1 MICMYSATWRA
12 RVALIGVALALLP
25 ALALAQNV
33 QRVIPE
39 HIDHY
44 WVVDSSHVEVTLPYT
59 GTNINK
65 PGCVAVS
72 FIIGSNGKTLDVR
85 AARVAPPSDLGPSA
99 VSMIESMHYRPAA
112 ANTVQQPIA
121 SYLIVPFNLPQA
133 QAGTP
138 PAARA
143 RIAAERKHYLEPC
156 VLPGYA
162 PR

>member
-1 MICMYSATWRA
+1 MTRLHSPARRA
-12 RVALIGVALALLP
+12 HGALIGVALALLP
-25 ALALAQNV
+25 ALVLAQSV

-39 HIDHY
+39 NIDHY

-72 FIIGSNGKTLDVR
+72 FLIGSNGKTLDVR

-112 ANTVQQPIA
+112 ANTAQQPIA
-121 SYLIVPFNLPQA
+121 SYLIVPFNLPQVHA
-133 QAGTP
+133 NTP
-138 PAARA
+138 PALRA
-143 RIAAERKHYLEPC
+143 RIAAQRKRYLEPC